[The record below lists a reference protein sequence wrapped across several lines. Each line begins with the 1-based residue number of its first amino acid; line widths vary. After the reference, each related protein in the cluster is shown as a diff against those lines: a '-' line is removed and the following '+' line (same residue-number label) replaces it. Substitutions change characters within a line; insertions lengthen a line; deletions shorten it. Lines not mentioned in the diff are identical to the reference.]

1 MEVFEMG
8 QFVADFMDQINE
20 DFGDEAVIRTFA
32 VVAEVDHDESTTLL
46 VNCDD
51 DRAWVQM
58 EFLNQAI
65 DGLEHRM
72 ETLRDRDSDD

>member
-1 MEVFEMG
+1 MGVFEMG

-51 DRAWVQM
+51 DRAWVQV
-58 EFLNQAI
+58 EFLNQAL
-65 DGLEHRM
+65 DALQYRLEM
-72 ETLRDRDSDD
+72 LRDREADD